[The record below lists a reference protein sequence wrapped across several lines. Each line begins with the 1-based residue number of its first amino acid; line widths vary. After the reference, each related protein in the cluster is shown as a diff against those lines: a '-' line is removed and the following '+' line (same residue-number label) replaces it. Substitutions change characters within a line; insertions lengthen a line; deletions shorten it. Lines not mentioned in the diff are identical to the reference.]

1 MRSCYELD
9 EFEIEEIRKTRLCS
23 FIPPCHNHKDDI
35 TNFSPELLSHC
46 GEIDLTMEIQF

>member
-1 MRSCYELD
+1 MRYELD
-9 EFEIEEIRKTRLCS
+9 EFEIEEIRKTRFCS